1 VFKTTDNFRLKPMVS
16 FFYTANINKNIH
28 SQHTIGSSELQK
40 GLVIKTNANQRYATT
55 AMTAAMLKRFAAMAE
70 SPVQEF
76 VVRQDMGC
84 GSTIGPIVST
94 AAGLPTVDVGAPQF
108 AMHSIREMA
117 GCDDVIHKTR
127 IMRSAYSNY
136 TAVDQTFCHT
146 CSM

>member
-1 VFKTTDNFRLKPMVS
+1 
-16 FFYTANINKNIH
+16 
-28 SQHTIGSSELQK
+28 
-40 GLVIKTNANQRYATT
+40 
-55 AMTAAMLKRFAAMAE
+55 MLKMMADMAD

-94 AAGLPTVDVGAPQF
+94 AAGLPTVDVGAPQY

-117 GCDDVIHKTR
+117 GCDDVIHKVR
-127 IMRSAYSNY
+127 IMRSAYTNY
-136 TAVDQTFCHT
+136 TSIDKQFCHV

>member
-1 VFKTTDNFRLKPMVS
+1 
-16 FFYTANINKNIH
+16 
-28 SQHTIGSSELQK
+28 
-40 GLVIKTNANQRYATT
+40 
-55 AMTAAMLKRFAAMAE
+55 MTASMVKRMAE
-70 SPVQEF
+70 LAGSPIQEF